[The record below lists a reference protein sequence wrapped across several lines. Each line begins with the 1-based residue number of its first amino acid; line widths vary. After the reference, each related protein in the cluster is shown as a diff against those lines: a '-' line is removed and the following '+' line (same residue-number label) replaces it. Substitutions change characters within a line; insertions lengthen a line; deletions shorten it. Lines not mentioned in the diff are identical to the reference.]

1 MTEGGRGDVRGK
13 DESAHSQK
21 KNKKGKEGKRRKE
34 GEGRERE
41 GRDGGKKERMRK
53 KALTEKIEMEANL
66 LERTRT
72 LLSKGTN
79 HSRAAV
85 KKKKREKETPAGDK
99 TPNVRDG

>member
-1 MTEGGRGDVRGK
+1 MKVRIRRRKIKMEGGEEGK
-13 DESAHSQK
+13 
-21 KNKKGKEGKRRKE
+21 GRKEGK
-34 GEGRERE
+34 

-72 LLSKGTN
+72 LLPKGTN

-85 KKKKREKETPAGDK
+85 KKKREKRKPRQGTK
-99 TPNVRDG
+99 PNVRDG

>member
-1 MTEGGRGDVRGK
+1 
-13 DESAHSQK
+13 
-21 KNKKGKEGKRRKE
+21 
-34 GEGRERE
+34 
-41 GRDGGKKERMRK
+41 MRK

-72 LLSKGTN
+72 LLPKGTN

-99 TPNVRDG
+99 TERKGRMKLNAR

>member
-1 MTEGGRGDVRGK
+1 
-13 DESAHSQK
+13 
-21 KNKKGKEGKRRKE
+21 
-34 GEGRERE
+34 
-41 GRDGGKKERMRK
+41 MRK

-85 KKKKREKETPAGDK
+85 KKKKKREKETPAGDK
-99 TPNVRDG
+99 TERKGRMKLNAR

>member
-1 MTEGGRGDVRGK
+1 
-13 DESAHSQK
+13 
-21 KNKKGKEGKRRKE
+21 
-34 GEGRERE
+34 
-41 GRDGGKKERMRK
+41 MRK

-85 KKKKREKETPAGDK
+85 EKKKREKETPAGDK
-99 TPNVRDG
+99 TERKGRMKLNAR

>member
-1 MTEGGRGDVRGK
+1 MKVRIRRRKIKREGGEEGK
-13 DESAHSQK
+13 
-21 KNKKGKEGKRRKE
+21 GRKEGK
-34 GEGRERE
+34 GREGME
-41 GRDGGKKERMRK
+41 GKKERMRK

-85 KKKKREKETPAGDK
+85 KKKKRKGNPGRGQNRT
-99 TPNVRDG
+99 

>member
-1 MTEGGRGDVRGK
+1 MKVRIRRRKIKMEGG
-13 DESAHSQK
+13 EE
-21 KNKKGKEGKRRKE
+21 GKEGK
-34 GEGRERE
+34 

-99 TPNVRDG
+99 TERKGRMKLNAR

>member
-1 MTEGGRGDVRGK
+1 MKVRIRRRRIKREGGKGTEGRGRKGRG
-13 DESAHSQK
+13 
-21 KNKKGKEGKRRKE
+21 
-34 GEGRERE
+34 
-41 GRDGGKKERMRK
+41 GGKKERMRK

-85 KKKKREKETPAGDK
+85 KKKKEKRKPRQGTK
-99 TPNVRDG
+99 PNVRDG

>member
-1 MTEGGRGDVRGK
+1 
-13 DESAHSQK
+13 
-21 KNKKGKEGKRRKE
+21 
-34 GEGRERE
+34 
-41 GRDGGKKERMRK
+41 MRK

-85 KKKKREKETPAGDK
+85 KKKRERETPAGDK
-99 TPNVRDG
+99 TERKGRMKLNAR